1 MQNPIQTIKGDDGVY
16 VVTYFGKT
24 VGWIQ
29 PSLFLRGGRRKCYR
43 ALTIHDDLKHLPSVK
58 LATEWLVSNYH

>member
-1 MQNPIQTIKGDDGVY
+1 VY

-29 PSLFLRGGRRKCYR
+29 PSLFLRGGRRKSYR